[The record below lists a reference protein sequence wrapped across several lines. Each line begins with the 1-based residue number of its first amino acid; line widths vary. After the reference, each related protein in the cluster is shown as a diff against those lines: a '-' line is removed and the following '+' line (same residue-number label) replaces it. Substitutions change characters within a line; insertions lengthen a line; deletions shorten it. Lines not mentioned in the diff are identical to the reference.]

1 MFFSDIVDSPITL
14 VGVLITGIGSLA
26 GVVTFLYRQNIS
38 ANNALTT
45 KLEAMNQRIEKEL
58 EECKRDRDKI
68 WEQIKNLQCKDK
80 PQDIF

>member
-45 KLEAMNQRIEKEL
+45 KLEAMNQRIEQEL
-58 EECKRDRDKI
+58 VDCKKDREKI
-68 WEQIKNLQCKDK
+68 WAQIRNLQCPDK

>member
-1 MFFSDIVDSPITL
+1 MFGDMVDSPITL
-14 VGVLITGIGSLA
+14 VGVLLTGIGSLA
-26 GVVTFLYRQNIS
+26 GVVTFLYRQNLT

-45 KLEAMNQRIEKEL
+45 KLEAMNQRVEQEL
-58 EECKRDRDKI
+58 ADCKKDREKI